1 MRSSTILA
9 LATILAAC
17 QPPSSQAKG
26 AAKEEAEDKDDK
38 QGEDGDKKDESA
50 SSPFGGM
57 GGLGQLGPLG
67 AMMANKLEEP
77 GPYDALKSSPGFKKD
92 QPHWLTLELSGTVSE
107 MKEISISLTGSPE
120 PTLELQPFMK
130 RLDKAAAEPN
140 VQGLLLTFDG
150 LGLDWSAAAE
160 LNAALRRFKGDGQ
173 RSIACHFDT
182 AVNPTYHL
190 ATACDRIGVSPHG
203 MITISGAAA
212 QPVHLKGLLDRLGVV
227 ADFIHI
233 GAFKGAAEPLTRT
246 APSKEMEETLGAILD
261 QFYATQKRGL
271 MEGRKVSEERAAE
284 LIDQALFGAEEAKA
298 AGLIDDVAVYEDFRA
313 DALGGGEWTKLK
325 LSETSEAFDMSKL
338 QVFLGL
344 APPKTPKVPHVA
356 LVYALGNI
364 IDGDGQGIL
373 GARAEIA
380 GHTLSTAIRRMAD
393 DDNVAAIV
401 LRVNSGGGSA
411 IASEQIT
418 QAILEAKKRKPVIA
432 TMGRVAASGGYYIS
446 SNATKIYALPD
457 TLTGSIGVIG
467 GKITVEKALGKLGIN
482 TYHYGRGER
491 SAMWS
496 MTTPWTAGERESM
509 RAWMTKAYDLFLERC
524 AQGRGMTTEAVH
536 EVAQGRVWTG
546 TDAKARG
553 LVDELG
559 GLEEALAE
567 ARALAKVGDDVALEV
582 YPPEPT
588 LKDIVK
594 SIGPMSAP
602 FGVQAALAEI
612 EATAGTKTAQAVAQT
627 LEGIFSL
634 RQQQVQARLFF
645 PVVFD

>member
-26 AAKEEAEDKDDK
+26 AAKEQAHEDKETKDD
-38 QGEDGDKKDESA
+38 DGDKGEPA
-50 SSPFGGM
+50 ASPFGGV

-67 AMMANKLEEP
+67 AMMANKLDEP
-77 GPYDALKSSPGFKKD
+77 GPYDALKSSPGFAKD
-92 QPHWLTLELSGTVSE
+92 KPHWLTLDLSGTVAE
-107 MKEISISLTGSPE
+107 MTEISVSLTGGAE
-120 PTLELQPFMK
+120 PTLELQPFMR
-130 RLDKAAAEPN
+130 RLDKAAADPQ
-140 VQGLLLTFDG
+140 VQGLVLTLDE
-150 LGLDWSAAAE
+150 LSLDWSAAAE
-160 LNAALRRFKGDGQ
+160 LSAALRRFKGDGQ
-173 RSIACHFDT
+173 RSIACHFNT
-182 AVNPTYHL
+182 AVNPVYHL
-190 ATACDRIGVSPHG
+190 ATACDRVGISPHG

-212 QPVHLKGLLDRLGVV
+212 QPVHLKGLLDRIGVA
-227 ADFIHI
+227 ADFVHI

-284 LIDQALFGAEEAKA
+284 LIDQALFGAEEAKE
-298 AGLIDDVAVYEDFRA
+298 AGLVDEVAVYEDFRA
-313 DALGGGEWTKLK
+313 DVVEGGAWTKLK
-325 LSETSEAFDMSKL
+325 LSEGGDAFDMSKL

-344 APPKTPKVPHVA
+344 APPKTPKAPHVA

-380 GHTLSTAIRRMAD
+380 GRTLATAIRRMAAD
-393 DDNVAAIV
+393 DKVAAIV

-467 GKITVEKALGKLGIN
+467 GKVTFGEALKKLGVN

-496 MTTPWTAGERESM
+496 LTTPWTAGERESM
-509 RAWMTKAYDLFLERC
+509 RAWMAKAYDLFLERC
-524 AQGRGMTTEAVH
+524 AQGRGMTTQAVH

-546 TDAKARG
+546 ADAKARG

-559 GLEEALAE
+559 GLAEALAE
-567 ARALAKVGDDVALEV
+567 ARALAKIGDDVALEI

-588 LKDIVK
+588 LRDIVK
-594 SIGPMSAP
+594 SIGPMSLP
-602 FGVQAALAEI
+602 IGMHAAIREI
-612 EATAGTKTAQAVAQT
+612 EATAGAKTAMVVAQT
-627 LEGIFSL
+627 VEGLLSL
-634 RQQQVQARLFF
+634 RQQQVQARLLL